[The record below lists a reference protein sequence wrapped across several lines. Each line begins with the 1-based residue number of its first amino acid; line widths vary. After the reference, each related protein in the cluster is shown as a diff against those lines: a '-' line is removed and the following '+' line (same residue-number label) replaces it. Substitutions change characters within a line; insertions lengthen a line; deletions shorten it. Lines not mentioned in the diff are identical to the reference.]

1 MKTQYNGVRLSIQGL
16 VQGVG
21 FRPFVWRLAQQLKL
35 NGCVYN
41 DASGVKVELIAD
53 ACQLTLFVDRLYV
66 ELPPLARIDDV
77 ERLSANLPDF
87 SGFEIVET
95 QQGAVSTGCAPDAA
109 TCPQCRQELFDPDN
123 RRFRYPFINCT
134 HCGPRLS
141 IIRQIP
147 YDRASTTMAQFE
159 QCPQCLAEYENPAD
173 RRFHA
178 QPNACALCGP
188 QAWLEDRSGALIASD
203 DPFHTLAQALN
214 AGQIVAIKG
223 LGGFHLAC
231 DATNPVAVA
240 GLRRRKHRPNKAFA
254 LMGRDLE
261 VIGQYAVVDDTAAEL
276 LQSCEAPVVLMAAI
290 EPPRSPL
297 ADTVAPGQ
305 YQLGFMLPYTPVH
318 LLLMEALSQP
328 LVMTSGNRA
337 GAPQAMS
344 NEDARE
350 QLNEIADL
358 FLMHDRPIQNRV
370 DDSVV
375 RQIDGHSH
383 CLRRARGYAPTSLA
397 LPPGFES
404 APDLIALGA
413 ELKNTLCLLQSGRA
427 IVTQHLGDL
436 EDARTYEQYQHTLS
450 LYQNL
455 YQHQTSLYA
464 CDLHPEYLS
473 SKLGEQIAEQGNDLI
488 KVQHHH
494 AHLAA
499 CLGENGYPLEGDV
512 VLGICLDG
520 TGFGLDGTLWGG
532 EFLLGGY
539 QQIERV
545 AHLRPFPL
553 VGGVQAIREPWR
565 CLYAQVKQTQPDITH
580 DQLTALFPMLGDKPC
595 ATLDKMIE
603 KRLNC
608 PITSSAGR
616 LFDAV
621 AAALGCHA
629 ERISYEGQAAIELET
644 LARQGNPDSL
654 PYSLT
659 LDRSANQIDPARFWQ
674 QLLKDLNEGTR
685 TCEDMAYAFHKGFAN
700 AVVEQVLNLREQH
713 IFSTVALSGGV
724 MQNGLLFSDLHLQ
737 LTAAGLEVM
746 THQKLPSNDAGIAF
760 GQALVA
766 AAQQGTQVR

>member
-1 MKTQYNGVRLSIQGL
+1 MKTQHNGVRLSIHGL

-21 FRPFVWRLAQQLKL
+21 FRPFVWRLAQQLEL

-41 DASGVKVELIAD
+41 DASGVKVELLAD
-53 ACQLTLFVDRLYV
+53 AHQLALFVDCLHA
-66 ELPPLARIDDV
+66 ELPPLARIDGV
-77 ERLSANLPDF
+77 ESLSAELPAF
-87 SGFEIVET
+87 TCFEIVQT

-109 TCPQCRQELFDPDN
+109 TCSQCRQELFDPGN

-159 QCPQCLAEYENPAD
+159 QCPECLVEYQNPDD

-178 QPNACALCGP
+178 QPNACSTCGP
-188 QAWLEDRSGALIASD
+188 QAWLEDQSGAQIETD
-203 DPFHTLAQALN
+203 DPFHMLARALN
-214 AGQIVAIKG
+214 DGKIVAIKG

-231 DATNPVAVA
+231 DATNLVAVTE
-240 GLRRRKHRPNKAFA
+240 LRRRKHRPDKAFA
-254 LMGRDLE
+254 LMGRDLA

-276 LQSCEAPVVLMAAI
+276 LQSCEAPVVLMDAI
-290 EPPRSPL
+290 ENTRSPL

-318 LLLMEALSQP
+318 LLLMETLAQP

-344 NEDARE
+344 NDDARE

-375 RQIDGHSH
+375 RQIDDHSH
-383 CLRRARGYAPTSLA
+383 YLRRARGYAPTSLA

-404 APDLIALGA
+404 TPDLVALGA

-436 EDARTYEQYQHTLS
+436 EDARTYEQYQYTLS

-473 SKLGEQIAEQGNDLI
+473 SKLGEQIEEQGNHLI

-499 CLGENGYPLEGDV
+499 CLGENGYPLEGDAV
-512 VLGICLDG
+512 VGICLDG

-539 QQIERV
+539 QRIERV

-565 CLYAQVKQTQPDITH
+565 CLYAQVKQAQPEITQ
-580 DQLTALFPMLGDKPC
+580 DQLAALFPLLVDKPC

-603 KRLNC
+603 KGLNC

-654 PYSLT
+654 PYSLI
-659 LDRSANQIDPARFWQ
+659 LDRSVNQIDPASFWQ

-685 TCEDMAYAFHKGFAN
+685 TCADMAYAFHKGFAN
-700 AVVEQVLNLREQH
+700 AVVGQVLNLREQH
-713 IFSTVALSGGV
+713 AFSAVALSGGV
-724 MQNGLLFSDLHLQ
+724 MQNGLLFSDLHQQ

-746 THQKLPSNDAGIAF
+746 THQRLPSNDGGIAF